1 MITRYILVFLYLI
14 IIAYHI
20 MINELR
26 TSILEELGSIDNL
39 AEIYD
44 WIPEK
49 FSGFPSLFFNFDRIE
64 SQVLDSNHHERVYY
78 FTINIFQETTTL
90 SSILAE
96 RNLCYLLDQ
105 IISVFDRS
113 DFHGLAIKVDAVG
126 GNISAVE
133 TENWPALH
141 ASIVLW
147 IHTDFSLR

>member
-1 MITRYILVFLYLI
+1 
-14 IIAYHI
+14 
-20 MINELR
+20 
-26 TSILEELGSIDNL
+26 
-39 AEIYD
+39 
-44 WIPEK
+44 
-49 FSGFPSLFFNFDRIE
+49 
-64 SQVLDSNHHERVYY
+64 VYY

-133 TENWPALH
+133 TE
-141 ASIVLW
+141 S
-147 IHTDFSLR
+147 

>member
-1 MITRYILVFLYLI
+1 MNIL
-14 IIAYHI
+14 

-26 TSILEELGSIDNL
+26 EKILSELNSLDWI
-39 AEIYD
+39 AEVID

-49 FSGFPSLFFNFDRIE
+49 FNGFPSLFFNFDRIE
-64 SQVLDSNHHERVYY
+64 SQVLDSNHHERIYY

-90 SSILAE
+90 SSTLAE
-96 RNLCYLLDQ
+96 RNLCNLLDEV
-105 IISVFDRS
+105 ISVFDRS

-133 TENWPALH
+133 TEIWPALH

-147 IHTDFSLR
+147 IHTGFLLR

>member
-1 MITRYILVFLYLI
+1 MCFWNFYLI
-14 IIAYHI
+14 ISIYHI

-26 TSILEELGSIDNL
+26 TSILEDLQTVNNL

-49 FSGFPSLFFNFDRIE
+49 FNGFPSLFFNFDRIE
-64 SQVLDSNHHERVYY
+64 SQVLDSNHYERVYY
-78 FTINIFQETTTL
+78 FTINIFQEITTL
-90 SSILAE
+90 SSTLAE

-133 TENWPALH
+133 TEIWPALH

-147 IHTDFSLR
+147 IHADFSLR

>member
-1 MITRYILVFLYLI
+1 MCFWNFYLI
-14 IIAYHI
+14 ISIYHI

-26 TSILEELGSIDNL
+26 TSILADLQTVDNL

-49 FSGFPSLFFNFDRIE
+49 FNGFPSLFFNFDRIE
-64 SQVLDSNHHERVYY
+64 SQVLDSNHHERIYY

-90 SSILAE
+90 SSTLAE
-96 RNLCYLLDQ
+96 RNLCNLLDQ
-105 IISVFDRS
+105 VISVFDRS

-133 TENWPALH
+133 TEIWPALH

-147 IHTDFSLR
+147 IHTGFLLR